1 MGYRSDVFYAVGWPN
16 PEHAKEVLAVY
27 ALDQRVQDH
36 EVYKDWEMY
45 DEGGPLIMLYY
56 YEWIKWYESYED
68 VQGLQRLEQLAEQ
81 FWQERKFPYACKF
94 VRIGDET
101 DDIEE
106 RFWFAGDE
114 AESVYDI
121 FSDMAG
127 VCRHISDVEPPE
139 KYGVN
144 KNKLGWNYVA

>member
-94 VRIGDET
+94 VRIGMSKN
-101 DDIEE
+101 ILFV
-106 RFWFAGDE
+106 RCNH
-114 AESVYDI
+114 
-121 FSDMAG
+121 FSSLDA
-127 VCRHISDVEPPE
+127 
-139 KYGVN
+139 K
-144 KNKLGWNYVA
+144 